1 MSDSHARNKN
11 GMIDGNGKAI
21 LLKFL
26 NSAALTKHINDS

>member
-1 MSDSHARNKN
+1 MSDSHERDKN